1 MELIKQEIRYAI
13 RILARNPLF
22 AVVAILTLA
31 LGIGANSAIFS
42 AVYSVLLKPLPYEDP
57 DKLVMLLSTRKDGS
71 FMTLSPADLQDYS
84 KSESFEQT
92 AAFTTE
98 TLDLTGKGEPE
109 RLPTAFVSWNFFNV
123 LGVQPLYGRGFLE
136 QEGKYGGEKVVV
148 LGHGLWKRRF
158 ASDPRIV
165 GSSVMLNGTKRTVI
179 GVAPPGFEY
188 PAEMQVWG
196 VLAFSPH
203 ELDSSQRGAH
213 WIRAIGRLAPGVT
226 LEQAQ
231 ARLRAV
237 AADLAKRYPRS
248 NEFVGGTVQPFHGFL
263 VRKSKPAL
271 LVLWAS
277 VGFVLLIACVNVTN
291 LLLAQAARRESEVAI
306 RTALGAGRLRLF
318 RQFLVESLVLSIV
331 ASFVGLMIGLWC
343 TELLIK
349 FGSSSVPAL
358 AQMKLDSSILL
369 FTLTV
374 SILTGVLIG
383 LIPALQSV
391 QKSMPQK
398 LKSGVRVA
406 GNNRVR
412 RGLAIVEIATAL
424 ILLSGAGLLI
434 KSFYKLMQVDPGFRA
449 EGVLSFEVSLPD
461 ATYSKPHQAST
472 FYSDFINRLKTHGEV
487 RSAGAVFGLPLT
499 QGFNAGTSF
508 ALIGKPAPKDEPSAG
523 LRVITPEY
531 FQTMGIPV
539 LSGRNFLDSDTNQS
553 GDVVIIS
560 ESAVKNYYPNENPIG
575 QKIDIHVNLVERE
588 SQERTIIGVVG
599 NVRFGGLETNPG
611 PDLYIPHSQQQLNA
625 MMVVVR
631 TSGDPQN
638 LAPVVREEL
647 RKMDSNLPVS
657 RMQTMEEVV
666 GDSLGQRKFTMF
678 LLAAFAGVGLFLAAL
693 GTYGVLSFQVVQRT
707 QEIGIRMALGAR
719 RRDVLKL
726 VLQEGLFLAV
736 AGTLIGFVGVLGTTR
751 FLESLVYG
759 ISTLDGATFAS
770 VMILLSAVALLACY
784 LPALRATKVDP
795 ITTLH
800 YE

>member
-22 AVVAILTLA
+22 AAVAILTLA

-42 AVYSVLLKPLPYEDP
+42 AVYNVLLKPLPYKDP
-57 DKLVMLLSTRKDGS
+57 DKLVMVLSTRKDGS

-84 KSESFEQT
+84 KSGAFEQT

-109 RLPTAFVSWNFFNV
+109 RLPTGFVSWNFFQT
-123 LGVQPLYGRGFLE
+123 LGIQPVSGRGFLE
-136 QEGKYGGEKVVV
+136 AEGKYGAEKVVI

-165 GSSVMLNGTKRTVI
+165 GSTVMLNGIPRTVI
-179 GVAPPGFEY
+179 GIAPPGFEY
-188 PAEMQVWG
+188 PAEMQLWS
-196 VLAFSPH
+196 VLAFSPD

-213 WIRAIGRLAPGVT
+213 WIRAIGRLAPGLT
-226 LEQAQ
+226 IEQANT
-231 ARLRAV
+231 RVRAV
-237 AADLAKRYPRS
+237 AADLAKRFPRS
-248 NEFVGGTVQPFHGFL
+248 NEFIGGTVQPFHGFL
-263 VRKSKPAL
+263 VRKSKTAL

-277 VGFVLLIACVNVTN
+277 VGFLLLIACVNVTN

-318 RQFLVESLVLSIV
+318 RQFLVESLVLSV
-331 ASFVGLMIGLWC
+331 AASVAGLVIGLWC
-343 TELLIK
+343 TELLIR
-349 FGSSSVPAL
+349 FGSASVPAL
-358 AQMKLDSSILL
+358 AQLKLDSTVLI
-369 FTLTV
+369 FTLSV
-374 SILTGVLIG
+374 SLLTGVLIG
-383 LIPALQSV
+383 LIPAMQSV
-391 QKSMPQK
+391 HKAMPQK

-406 GNNRVR
+406 GRNRVR

-424 ILLSGAGLLI
+424 ILLAGAGLLI

-449 EGVLSFEVSLPD
+449 KGVLSFEVSLPD
-461 ATYSKPHQAST
+461 ATYSKPHQISR
-472 FYSDFINRLKTHGEV
+472 FYDDFIDRLKAHGEV
-487 RSAGAVFGLPLT
+487 RSGAAVFGLPLT
-499 QGFNAGTSF
+499 QGYNASSSF
-508 ALIGKPAPKDEPSAG
+508 VIAGKPAPQDEPTAG

-531 FQTMGIPV
+531 FQTMGIP
-539 LSGRNFLDSDTNQS
+539 LINGRQFLKSDTDES

-560 ESAVKNYYPNENPIG
+560 QSAAENYFRNEDPIG
-575 QKIDIHVNLVERE
+575 QKIDIGVNLVERE
-588 SQERTIIGVVG
+588 SQARTIVGVVG
-599 NVRFGGLETNPG
+599 NVRFGGLETNPE
-611 PDLYIPHSQQQLNA
+611 PDMYIPHSQQPINA
-625 MMVVVR
+625 MTVVIR
-631 TSGDPQN
+631 TSADSQN
-638 LAPVVREEL
+638 LGPIVREEL

-657 RMQTMEEVV
+657 NMQTMEEVI

-678 LLAAFAGVGLFLAAL
+678 LLVAFAGVGLFLAAL

-719 RRDVLKL
+719 RSDVLKL

-736 AGTLIGFVGVLGTTR
+736 AGTLIGFLGVLGTTR

-770 VMILLSAVALLACY
+770 VVILLSFVALLACY
-784 LPALRATKVDP
+784 LPARRATKVDP